1 VINLKKTLFIITII
15 IILVITIIYF
25 NIRNNKQKDEVVPE
39 VVQEQV
45 SVPAIIEEPKVEAYV
60 DDNPIKIGLYIKGN
74 NGKQLVTQY
83 SSTWDAEAIM
93 GLFYAIPTN
102 DVLVSSKSFENVWK
116 EYWNKYSN
124 VEKYRIGYNIKFTS
138 NTGEVTNQII
148 LNPDHAYLMFPK
160 LQLYLYDDVNLI
172 PGRAYYHVT
181 QPEMTENTQCTS
193 VKLVGDKATKN
204 IISPIEL
211 TVFTFD
217 GKEDFDPVTGKYR
230 GNSFYTIF
238 INRK

>member
-1 VINLKKTLFIITII
+1 VINLKKRLFIVTIL

-25 NIRNNKQKDEVVPE
+25 NTRDNKQKEEVIAE
-39 VVQEQV
+39 VIEEQV
-45 SVPAIIEEPKVEAYV
+45 EAVIEEPKVEAYV
-60 DDNPIKIGLYIKGN
+60 DNNPIKIGLYIKGN
-74 NGKQLVTQY
+74 NGKQLITQY
-83 SSTWDAEAIM
+83 SSVWDAEAIM

-102 DVLVSSKSFENVWK
+102 DILVSSKYFENVWK

-124 VEKYRIGYNIKFTS
+124 VEKYRIGYNIKFTL
-138 NTGEVTNQII
+138 NTGEVVDQII

-181 QPEMTENTQCTS
+181 QPEMTANTQCTS

-217 GKEDFDPVTGKYR
+217 GKEDFDTVTGKYR
-230 GNSFYTIF
+230 GNSYYTISV
-238 INRK
+238 NRK

>member
-1 VINLKKTLFIITII
+1 MKKRLFIIITMVLII
-15 IILVITIIYF
+15 ITTLMVLYF
-25 NIRNNKQKDEVVPE
+25 DNRNNEQKNEVIVKQVEDIK
-39 VVQEQV
+39 
-45 SVPAIIEEPKVEAYV
+45 EEPKEEVYV
-60 DDNPIKIGLYIKGN
+60 DNNPIKIGLYIKSGN
-74 NGKQLVTQY
+74 EKKIITEY
-83 SSTWDAEAIM
+83 SSVWDAELIM

-102 DVLVSSKSFENVWK
+102 ESVVSGKSFEYVWK

-124 VEKYRIGYNIKFTS
+124 IEKYRIGYNIKFTL
-138 NTGEVTNQII
+138 NTGEVIDHVI

-160 LQLYLYDDVNLI
+160 LQFYLYDDVNLI

-181 QPEMTENTQCTS
+181 QPEMTEKTQCTS
-193 VKLVGDKATKN
+193 VKLVGDKETKN

-217 GKEDFDPVTGKYR
+217 GEEDFEPVTGKYR
-230 GNSFYTIF
+230 GNSCYTIL

>member
-1 VINLKKTLFIITII
+1 LKKRLFIVTIL

-25 NIRNNKQKDEVVPE
+25 NTRDNKQKEEVIAE
-39 VVQEQV
+39 VIEEQV
-45 SVPAIIEEPKVEAYV
+45 EAVIEEPKVEAYV
-60 DDNPIKIGLYIKGN
+60 DNNPIKIGLYIKGN
-74 NGKQLVTQY
+74 NGKQLITQY
-83 SSTWDAEAIM
+83 SSVWDAEAIM

-102 DVLVSSKSFENVWK
+102 DILVSSKYFENVWK

-124 VEKYRIGYNIKFTS
+124 VEKYRIGYNIKFTL
-138 NTGEVTNQII
+138 NTGEVVDQII

-181 QPEMTENTQCTS
+181 QPEMTANTQCTS

-217 GKEDFDPVTGKYR
+217 GKEDFDTVTGKYR
-230 GNSFYTIF
+230 GNSYYTISV
-238 INRK
+238 NRK

>member
-1 VINLKKTLFIITII
+1 MKKRLFIVTIL

-25 NIRNNKQKDEVVPE
+25 NTRDNKQKEEVIAE
-39 VVQEQV
+39 VIEEQV
-45 SVPAIIEEPKVEAYV
+45 EAVIEEPKVEAYV
-60 DDNPIKIGLYIKGN
+60 DNNPIKIGLYIKGN
-74 NGKQLVTQY
+74 NGKQLITQY
-83 SSTWDAEAIM
+83 SSVWDAEAIM

-102 DVLVSSKSFENVWK
+102 DILVSSKYFENVWK

-124 VEKYRIGYNIKFTS
+124 VEKYRIGYNIKFTL
-138 NTGEVTNQII
+138 NTGEVVDQII

-181 QPEMTENTQCTS
+181 QPEMTANTQCTS

-217 GKEDFDPVTGKYR
+217 GKEDFDTVTGKYR
-230 GNSFYTIF
+230 GNSYYTISV
-238 INRK
+238 NRK